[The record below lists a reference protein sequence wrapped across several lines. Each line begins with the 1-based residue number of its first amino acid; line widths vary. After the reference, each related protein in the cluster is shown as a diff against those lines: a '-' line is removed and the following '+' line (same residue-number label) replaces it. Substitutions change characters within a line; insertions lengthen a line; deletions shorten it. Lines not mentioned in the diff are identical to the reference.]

1 MKYLYRY
8 IKPLTAEEI
17 VNLEYGYE
25 NGKKHYFRLK
35 CKCILLSNEGK
46 KISEIADFA
55 KKTARTIRNWFNDY
69 EKYGIEKFVIGK
81 GRGIKASLDSLTEEE
96 IKVVKEEIRK
106 NYQNIKA
113 VCTNLSNKFGFK
125 ISKWMLIRFIKK
137 NLIIL
142 GVESVN
148 T

>member
-1 MKYLYRY
+1 MKYHYRY
-8 IKPLTAEEI
+8 IKTLTIEEI
-17 VNLEYGYE
+17 TSLEYGYE

-46 KISEIADFA
+46 KITEIAKFA
-55 KKTARTIRNWFNDY
+55 NKTVRTIRNWFNDY
-69 EKYGIEKFVIGK
+69 EKYGIEKLVIDK

-96 IKVVKEEIRK
+96 IEVVKEEIRK

-113 VCTNLSNKFGFK
+113 VCTILSSKFGFK

-137 NLIIL
+137 NSIIL
-142 GVESVN
+142 GIESVS